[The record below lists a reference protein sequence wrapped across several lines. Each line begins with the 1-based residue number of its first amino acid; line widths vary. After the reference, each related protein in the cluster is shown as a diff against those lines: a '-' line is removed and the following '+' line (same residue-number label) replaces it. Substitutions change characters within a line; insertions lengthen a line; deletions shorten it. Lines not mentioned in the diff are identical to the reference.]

1 MSENN
6 LKRFAPSFVSGLI
19 LFVTIGAVSTVS
31 LSQSNALLAQE
42 DRKIELKNKIDQL
55 SVENNTTI
63 TKVKAQASG
72 VDSERVSK
80 DDAKAKEFMTKVFTW
95 KTYKEYNDI
104 RASLMRD
111 YQLDKNSS
119 FMTTFMPEI
128 YNETLDGKDYNR
140 IDTGGYNIS
149 FNNLESYVVS
159 IDEQTK
165 VYEYFAIVSVTSK
178 SSNDGS
184 KDYKLALQYRMT
196 DNQQIMD
203 LNGYTL
209 N

>member
-1 MSENN
+1 MSENK
-6 LKRFAPSFVSGLI
+6 LKQFIPSIVSGLI
-19 LFVTIGAVSTVS
+19 LITTIGAVSTIN
-31 LSQSNALLAQE
+31 LSQSNALLSQE

-55 SVENNTTI
+55 SVENNTVI
-63 TKVKAQASG
+63 TKVKAQANG
-72 VDSERVSK
+72 IDSERVSK
-80 DDAKAKEFMTKVFTW
+80 DDVVAKELMNKVFTW
-95 KTYKEYNDI
+95 KSYKEYNEI
-104 RASLMRD
+104 RASLMNE
-111 YQLDKNSS
+111 YKLDGNSS

-128 YNETLDGKDYNR
+128 YNEQLDGKDYNR
-140 IDTGGYNIS
+140 IDSGGYNIS

-159 IDEQTK
+159 VDEQTK
-165 VYEYFAIVSVTSK
+165 VYEYFSIVSVTSK

-184 KDYKLALQYRMT
+184 KDYKLALQYKMT